1 MAAVI
6 NTNVKALFSQA
17 ALASTQRNQSVAMQQ
32 LSTGK
37 RINSA
42 RDDAAGMAIATRMTH
57 QIRSLNQ
64 AVRNAGDAVSMIQ
77 TAEGATNEI
86 TDMLLRMRE
95 LAIQATNDTN
105 SNDQRSFLDLEF
117 QQLKKQIVQVSE
129 NTDWNG
135 FPLLN
140 GSAGEPLG
148 PFPVYKATGNGT
160 YDATVQTAIDE
171 TATFALN
178 SEVADLDYSS
188 SSAMPTKAGTLSIDI
203 DNSGLNPVVT
213 AKLILKDGTAV
224 NLDATVEAAAA
235 GDTIKFKE
243 TALTDGKGTFSI
255 YVDGGIVYDA
265 DNDKENMI
273 LKLNNTFADIED
285 IKSGDVTING
295 EAIPPTIAKY
305 DTISVQDGNH
315 LSSSIAKAAAI
326 NSIYSKTGVRAVV
339 NENIMTGAAMS
350 GDAILN
356 GTSKGP
362 VTINGFVSATFQT
375 VENNTRSSRE
385 SVVKAINSI
394 SELTGVVATDTG
406 SDDKGITL
414 AAKDGRNINVEFNTA
429 DSTVDFSA
437 RTGLKQGLQI
447 GTYSLESKVE
457 TPVVI
462 ASQKIGGAE
471 RLGLEL
477 GDFSDNITRV
487 ATAQRAQV
495 ETPVAQVAVVDFGAA
510 VGNATVTINGRAYLL
525 ADNDAVSDLVDEVN
539 LEETSPLP
547 VRLEFDATNH
557 KLYVYARTP
566 GTPFSLAAK
575 DDVDGALPSYN
586 IVDNAGSPDRPL
598 MTGDLVINGVEIPGA
613 VMDDDLMSSQAAFS
627 SRAGSSAIAISS
639 AINSKSALT
648 NVTAVVDPPVMIAS
662 GAVNSEL
669 PATGTYMVYVNGV
682 GVAVDLIAN
691 ESPEQRLK
699 AVMTALKAQQG
710 QHGVEAEPNGAGG
723 LKLTTVDGRNL
734 SVWFDPTQKSISS
747 EVYNPTT
754 GETMSVALPKE
765 VQYLTADMFGLGT
778 GSVLPQETSITMKGP
793 IFEGDVISMKING
806 MTIRAKVPGDDDWA
820 GTMDA
825 LLDAFAK
832 ANLTEFNDESTD
844 PTFVDELQA
853 GLGAEHH
860 LVDYIQDDN
869 DNYVLKLRSFLG
881 AFKVEDFKLT
891 PGDSTQGS
899 DVAFSQVS
907 YAMSYNADDQ
917 EWQPDTEAGEIVP
930 EPSSVAVIEAEQ
942 LDPFLMQPSDADW
955 AAGDQTLEDILKTA
969 PDTRVMAK
977 TLYGG
982 VKLISDKQFKIE
994 AGQNG
999 FGASSNFAAL
1009 GLTEG
1014 TFGGR
1019 SAADLSP
1026 PRVGRMTFQVG
1037 ASVGQNITFDLADFG
1052 KNGPIT
1058 QEITWDVD
1066 LDPLKAGDAIPMPG
1080 TENPIHNGKPLT
1092 RSFIGSRDGA
1102 LEVLVKLDATMDKVN
1117 ATRATMGAVM
1127 NRLDHVI
1134 TNLTNVSMNL
1144 SASRSQIEDADYA
1157 SASTELAK
1165 TQIMQQAATAVLAQA
1180 NTSQQ
1185 SVLKLLG
1192 G

>member
-148 PFPVYKATGNGT
+148 PFPVYKATGNGA
-160 YDATVQTAIDE
+160 YDATVQTAIDD
-171 TATFALN
+171 TATFSLN
-178 SEVADLDYSS
+178 SDVADLDYSS

-203 DNSGLNPVVT
+203 DNSGADPVVT
-213 AKLILKDGTAV
+213 AKLILKDGTSV
-224 NLDATVEAAAA
+224 NLDATVDEGVD
-235 GDTIKFKE
+235 GDTIKFKD
-243 TALTDGKGTFSI
+243 TALTDGQGTFSV
-255 YVDGGIVYDA
+255 YVDGGIVYA
-265 DNDKENMI
+265 DDKENMI
-273 LKLNNTFADIED
+273 LKLNNTFADMED

-295 EAIPPTIAKY
+295 QAIPPTIAKY
-305 DTISVQDGNH
+305 DTVSVQDGNH

-356 GTSKGP
+356 GTSKGT
-362 VTINGFVSATFQT
+362 VTINGYVSAKFET

-385 SVVKAINSI
+385 SVVKAINAI
-394 SELTGVVATDTG
+394 SDLTGVVATDTG

-414 AAKDGRNINVEFNTA
+414 AAKDGRNISVEFNTA
-429 DSTVDFSA
+429 DSTIDFSA

-487 ATAQRAQV
+487 ATAQRAQA
-495 ETPVAQVAVVDFGAA
+495 ETSVAQVAVVDFGAD
-510 VGNATVTINGRAYLL
+510 VNDATVTINGRAYIL
-525 ADNDAVSDLVDEVN
+525 ADNAAVASLVDDVN
-539 LEETSPLP
+539 SETTSPLP

-557 KLYVYARTP
+557 KLYVHARTP
-566 GTPFSLAAK
+566 GSPFSLAAK
-575 DDVDGALPSYN
+575 DVGGALPSYN

-598 MTGDLVINGVEIPGA
+598 LTGDLVINGVEIPGA

-699 AVMTALKAQQG
+699 AVMSALKAQQG
-710 QHGVEAEPNGAGG
+710 QHGVEAQPNGTGG

-754 GETMSVALPKE
+754 GETLSVALPKE

-793 IFEGDVISMKING
+793 IHEGDVISMKING
-806 MTIRAKVPGDDDWA
+806 MTIRAKVPGDDDWE

-825 LLDAFAK
+825 LLEAFSK
-832 ANLTEFNDESTD
+832 ANLTEFNDNSTD

-853 GLGAEHH
+853 GAGAGHH
-860 LVDYIQDDN
+860 LVDYDQDAN

-881 AFKVEDFKLT
+881 AFKVEDFKLS
-891 PGDSTQGS
+891 PADSTLGS
-899 DVAFSQVS
+899 DVAFNQVS
-907 YAMSYNADDQ
+907 YALSYNADDQ
-917 EWQPDTEAGEIVP
+917 EWQPDTEAGEIEPV
-930 EPSSVAVIEAEQ
+930 PSSVALIEAEQ
-942 LDPFLMQPSDADW
+942 LDPFLMQPSDTDW
-955 AAGDQTLEDILKTA
+955 AAGDQTLEDILKSA

-1102 LEVLVKLDATMDKVN
+1102 LEVLAKLDATMDKVN

-1185 SVLKLLG
+1185 SVLKLLQG

>member
-148 PFPVYKATGNGT
+148 PFPVYKATGNGA
-160 YDATVQTAIDE
+160 YDAAVQTAIDD
-171 TATFALN
+171 TATFSLN
-178 SEVADLDYSS
+178 SDVANLDYSS

-203 DNSGLNPVVT
+203 DNSGAAPVVT

-224 NLDATVEAAAA
+224 KLDATVDVGAD
-235 GDTIKFKE
+235 GDTIKFKD
-243 TALTDGKGTFSI
+243 TALTDEQGTFSI
-255 YVDGGIVYDA
+255 YVDGGIVYA
-265 DNDKENMI
+265 DDKENMI
-273 LKLNNTFADIED
+273 LKLNNTFADMED

-295 EAIPPTIAKY
+295 QAIPPTIAKY

-356 GTSKGP
+356 GTSKGT
-362 VTINGFVSATFQT
+362 VTINGYVSAKFET

-385 SVVKAINSI
+385 SVVKAINAI

-429 DSTVDFSA
+429 DSAVKFSA

-471 RLGLEL
+471 RLGLEV

-495 ETPVAQVAVVDFGAA
+495 ETPVAQVAVVDFGAN
-510 VGNATVTINGRAYLL
+510 VSNATVTINGRAYIL
-525 ADNDAVSDLVDEVN
+525 ANNAAVESLVDDVN
-539 LEETSPLP
+539 SETTSPLP

-566 GTPFSLAAK
+566 GSPFSLAAK
-575 DDVDGALPSYN
+575 DVGGALPSYN

-598 MTGDLVINGVEIPGA
+598 LTGDLVINGVEIPGA

-669 PATGTYMVYVNGV
+669 PATGTYMVYVNGI

-710 QHGVEAEPNGAGG
+710 QHGVEAQPNGTGG

-754 GETMSVALPKE
+754 GETLSVALPKE

-793 IFEGDVISMKING
+793 IHEGDVISMKING
-806 MTIRAKVPGDDDWA
+806 MTIRAKVPDDDDWE

-825 LLDAFAK
+825 LLDAFSK
-832 ANLTEFNDESTD
+832 ANLTEFNDNSTD

-853 GLGAEHH
+853 GAGAGHH
-860 LVDYIQDDN
+860 LVDYDQDVN

-881 AFKVEDFKLT
+881 AFKVEDFKLS
-891 PGDSTQGS
+891 PADSTQGS
-899 DVAFSQVS
+899 DVAFNQVS
-907 YAMSYNADDQ
+907 YALSYNADDQ
-917 EWQPDTEAGEIVP
+917 EWQPDTEGGEIDPV
-930 EPSSVAVIEAEQ
+930 PSSVALIEAEQ

-955 AAGDQTLEDILKTA
+955 AAGDQTLEDILKSA

-982 VKLISDKQFKIE
+982 VKLVSEKQFKVE

-1066 LDPLKAGDAIPMPG
+1066 LEPLKAGDSIPMPG

-1102 LEVLVKLDATMDKVN
+1102 LEVLAKLDATMDKVN

-1185 SVLKLLG
+1185 SVLKLLQG

>member
-148 PFPVYKATGNGT
+148 PFPVYKATGNGA
-160 YDATVQTAIDE
+160 YDATVQTAIDD
-171 TATFALN
+171 TATFSLN
-178 SEVADLDYSS
+178 SDVADLDYSS

-203 DNSGLNPVVT
+203 DNSGADPVVT
-213 AKLILKDGTAV
+213 AKLILKDGTSV
-224 NLDATVEAAAA
+224 NLDATVDEGVD
-235 GDTIKFKE
+235 GDTIKFKD
-243 TALTDGKGTFSI
+243 TALTDGQGTFSV
-255 YVDGGIVYDA
+255 YVDGGIVYA
-265 DNDKENMI
+265 DDKENMI
-273 LKLNNTFADIED
+273 LKLNNTFADMED

-295 EAIPPTIAKY
+295 QAIPPTIAKY
-305 DTISVQDGNH
+305 DTVSVQDGNH

-356 GTSKGP
+356 GTSKGT
-362 VTINGFVSATFQT
+362 VTINGYVSAKFET

-385 SVVKAINSI
+385 SVVKAINAI
-394 SELTGVVATDTG
+394 SDLTGVVATDTG

-414 AAKDGRNINVEFNTA
+414 AAKDGRNISVEFNTA
-429 DSTVDFSA
+429 DSTIDFSA

-487 ATAQRAQV
+487 ATAQRAQA
-495 ETPVAQVAVVDFGAA
+495 ETSVAQVAVVDFGAD
-510 VGNATVTINGRAYLL
+510 VNDATVTINGRAYIL
-525 ADNDAVSDLVDEVN
+525 ADNAAVASLVDDVN
-539 LEETSPLP
+539 SETTSPLP

-557 KLYVYARTP
+557 KLYVHARTP
-566 GTPFSLAAK
+566 GSPFSLAAK
-575 DDVDGALPSYN
+575 DVGGALPSYN

-598 MTGDLVINGVEIPGA
+598 LTGDLVINGVEIPGA

-639 AINSKSALT
+639 AINSKSDLT

-699 AVMTALKAQQG
+699 AVMSALKAQQG
-710 QHGVEAEPNGAGG
+710 QHGVEAQPNGTGG

-754 GETMSVALPKE
+754 GETLSVALPKE

-793 IFEGDVISMKING
+793 IHEGDVISMKING
-806 MTIRAKVPGDDDWA
+806 MTIRAKVPGDDDWE

-825 LLDAFAK
+825 LLEAFSK
-832 ANLTEFNDESTD
+832 ANLTEFNDNSTD

-853 GLGAEHH
+853 GAGAGHH
-860 LVDYIQDDN
+860 LVDYDQDAN

-881 AFKVEDFKLT
+881 AFKVEDFKLS
-891 PGDSTQGS
+891 PADSTLGS
-899 DVAFSQVS
+899 DVAFNQVS
-907 YAMSYNADDQ
+907 YALSYNADDQ
-917 EWQPDTEAGEIVP
+917 EWQPDTEAGEIEPV
-930 EPSSVAVIEAEQ
+930 PSSVALIEAEQ

-955 AAGDQTLEDILKTA
+955 AAGDQTLEDILKSA

-1102 LEVLVKLDATMDKVN
+1102 LEVLAKLDATMDKVN

-1185 SVLKLLG
+1185 SVLKLLQG